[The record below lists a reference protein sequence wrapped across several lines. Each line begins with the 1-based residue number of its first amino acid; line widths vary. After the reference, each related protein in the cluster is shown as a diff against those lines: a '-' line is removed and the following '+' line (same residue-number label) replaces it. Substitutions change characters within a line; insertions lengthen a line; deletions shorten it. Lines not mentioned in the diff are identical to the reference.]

1 MQVQVVTVLHRLIM
15 FSEMTDTNKEAVT
28 GVGVEEINEDRR
40 IIQEVE
46 EILGVASTVEIV
58 EAQITVMQS
67 VPRVFVK
74 LVVVVVM
81 MVGAKNARITD
92 YMVKEMK
99 NLK

>member
-1 MQVQVVTVLHRLIM
+1 M

-99 NLK
+99 NLKWKKLTPKPAR